1 MSLGAF
7 TLVTAPLLSWM
18 EIALLGALCA
28 MVLGIGLLRRAR
40 GLPWRAI
47 ALAILLA
54 ALVNPSMVEEQRSPQ
69 RDIAIIVVDESPSQR
84 IGDRQ
89 RATETALASLKD
101 RLARE
106 RDLDLRVIRA
116 GKPQP
121 GAGDD
126 GTRLFNALDRAMS
139 EVPRQRLAGVVMI
152 TDGQVHDLPSGDANA
167 LREAVGAPLHVL
179 LSGRPDEGDRRLV
192 VNQAPSF
199 GLVGKELK
207 LTIRVEDLPRSSPT
221 KEEAGPTNQARVTW
235 RKDGGTP
242 HPVMVP
248 TDRDVP
254 LPVVIDHGGPNV
266 IELEVEP
273 GAQELTLDNNRAVVV
288 VNGVRDRLRVLLVS
302 GEPHAGERVWRN
314 ILKSDPSV
322 DLVHFTILRPPEKQ
336 DGTPIRELSLIAFP
350 IRELFDV
357 RLDDFD
363 LIIFDRYSRR
373 GVIPQAYL
381 ENVARYVRNGGAFL
395 EAAGP
400 SFGTPLSLARTP
412 LGAILPTEPTGNVF
426 EEGFKA
432 RVTDLGGRHPVTEEL
447 SGAGKPG
454 GEPTWGRWF
463 RQVEA
468 RVHHGTT
475 LMSGD
480 HGDPLLVLDR
490 VGKGRVAQLLSD
502 QMWFWARGFEGGGP
516 EAELLRRLAYWL
528 MKEPDLEE
536 NDLRALVEG
545 DRLVVT
551 RQSLEPDDRPVTVT
565 MPDGSTQSLALS
577 PDAGGRSTGDLAIS
591 EMGLYRVTDGN
602 RTALA
607 AAGPLNPIEFADVR
621 TTPEKLAPAVAATG
635 GGVFWV
641 GSGTMPE
648 IRRVSRDRAA
658 AGRNWMGLRA
668 NGDYSVTGFSEV
680 PLLPGIA
687 ALLLI
692 VGGLLAAW
700 RREGS

>member
-1 MSLGAF
+1 MTVGAF
-7 TLVTAPLLSWM
+7 TLATAPLLSWVA
-18 EIALLGALCA
+18 IGLLAAVSAL
-28 MVLGIGLLRRAR
+28 VLGFGLLRRAR

-54 ALVNPSMVEEQRSPQ
+54 ALVNPSVVQEERSPQ
-69 RDIAIIVVDESPSQR
+69 RDIAIVVVDESPSQR

-89 RATETALASLKD
+89 HATETALASLKD
-101 RLARE
+101 QLARE

-116 GKPQP
+116 GKPQA
-121 GAGDD
+121 GTGDD
-126 GTRLFNALDRAMS
+126 GTRLFAALDRAMS
-139 EVPRQRLAGVVMI
+139 EIPRQRLAGVVMI
-152 TDGQVHDLPSGDANA
+152 TDGQVHDVPSGDASA
-167 LREAVGAPLHVL
+167 LKEAVGAPLHVL
-179 LSGRPDEGDRRLV
+179 LSGQPDEGDRRLV
-192 VNQAPSF
+192 VDQAPSF

-207 LTIRVEDLPRSSPT
+207 LTIRVEDLPLGSP
-221 KEEAGPTNQARVTW
+221 KRQEAGPTTQARVTW
-235 RKDGGTP
+235 RKDGGVP
-242 HPVMVP
+242 HPVIVP
-248 TDRDVP
+248 IDRDVP

-273 GAQELTLDNNRAVVV
+273 GAQELTLNNNRAVVV

-357 RLDDFD
+357 KLDEFD

-373 GVIPQAYL
+373 VIPQAYL

-412 LGAILPTEPTGNVF
+412 LGTILPTEPTGDVF

-432 RVTDLGGRHPVTEEL
+432 RVTDPGRRHPVTEGL
-447 SGAGKPG
+447 SGAGPPG

-536 NDLRALVEG
+536 NDLRAAVEG
-545 DRLVVT
+545 DRLAVT

-565 MPDGSTQSLALS
+565 APDGSNQSLTLS
-577 PDAGGRSTGDLAIS
+577 PDTGGRSTGSLPIG
-591 EMGLYRVTDGN
+591 EMGLYRVTDGS

-621 TTPEKLAPAVAATG
+621 TTQEKLAPVVAATG
-635 GGVFWV
+635 GGIFWV

-648 IRRVSRDRAA
+648 IRRVSPDRAA

-668 NGDYSVTGFSEV
+668 NGDYTVTGFSET